1 MHLLMTPKCSNH
13 FCRNLVITE
22 AEPLPLLLESTA
34 GNAEYGVM
42 MQMKFEYRR
51 SLSVMKIGVF
61 GRLVE
66 LSAGYKLSGN
76 PEFTSCGS

>member
-1 MHLLMTPKCSNH
+1 MHLLMTPKCINR
-13 FCRNLVITE
+13 FCQKLVITE

-51 SLSVMKIGVF
+51 SLSVMKIGF
-61 GRLVE
+61 FWKLVE

>member
-1 MHLLMTPKCSNH
+1 MHLLMTPKCINR
-13 FCRNLVITE
+13 FCQNLVITE

-42 MQMKFEYRR
+42 MQMKFEYGR
-51 SLSVMKIGVF
+51 SLSVMKIGF
-61 GRLVE
+61 FWRLVE